1 MAACAACPWSPS
13 PSPSSR
19 RSRAPTTPRP
29 RRRPPRRRASCCRWV
44 AAICTPERRSVSR
57 SACSIKRPTVSN
69 SSRAARSRCLSS
81 RLTAASRSKAP
92 PHTCGSPPLS
102 LSPPAGPQPIQ
113 GTAHYVPAPGTTVAS
128 QPTLTSPSKARGVY
142 ELENVTFPSTG
153 VWTASL
159 SFTSDGHPQNLTTDF
174 GVSDEPALPAPGQ
187 RAFATKNLTMA
198 DANAKPESIDSRAQD
213 GAKIPDPELH
223 QETIAA
229 ALAAHQPILALFST
243 PVWCMSQF
251 CGPSTDALEQ
261 LAGTGPQDAAYI
273 HVEIYED
280 HATNQVN
287 AAAKQWLLRNGSL
300 TEPWLFLIAPDGK
313 IVDRW
318 SPLFQVSEVRAE
330 LDRVAR

>member
-1 MAACAACPWSPS
+1 MRRLPVVAVALAFVAAVACTNDS
-13 PSPSSR
+13 
-19 RSRAPTTPRP
+19 PTTPATTT
-29 RRRPPRRRASCCRWV
+29 ASSFMLQMGSGDLY
-44 AAICTPERRSVSR
+44 AGTPQRVQVGVFNQT
-57 SACSIKRPTVSN
+57 ADGIQLLTGGSI
-69 SSRAARSRCLSS
+69 
-81 RLTAASRSKAP
+81 
-92 PHTCGSPPLS
+92 PLS
-102 LSPPAGPQPIQ
+102 LVPADGGQPIQ

>member
-1 MAACAACPWSPS
+1 MRRLPVVAVALAFVAAVACTNDS
-13 PSPSSR
+13 
-19 RSRAPTTPRP
+19 PTTPATTT
-29 RRRPPRRRASCCRWV
+29 ASSFMLQMGSGDLY
-44 AAICTPERRSVSR
+44 AGTPQRVQVGVFNQT
-57 SACSIKRPTVSN
+57 ADGIQLLTGGSI
-69 SSRAARSRCLSS
+69 
-81 RLTAASRSKAP
+81 
-92 PHTCGSPPLS
+92 PLS
-102 LSPPAGPQPIQ
+102 LVPADGGQPIQ

-223 QETIAA
+223 RETIAA